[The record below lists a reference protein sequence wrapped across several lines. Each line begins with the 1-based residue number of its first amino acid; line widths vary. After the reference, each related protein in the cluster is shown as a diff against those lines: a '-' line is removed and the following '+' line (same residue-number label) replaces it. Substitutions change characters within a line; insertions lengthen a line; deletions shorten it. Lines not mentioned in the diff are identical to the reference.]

1 MKLLFTYRI
10 GRILFCQC
18 CVLTRAHLSCLKQ
31 GWKQRDTLWKDS
43 LYSTKKITLVMNK
56 QWWNVYFFGVSRP
69 SLGVP
74 WENRGRRATP
84 NSIVSLWTV
93 SRNCCMERCALYSEG
108 VGLHRDRFQSL
119 RLLKIS
125 GSWRPSVTREHFTQ
139 EWVREEWGHSESWGS
154 PTGHE
159 TETQIITE
167 KWARVCADCLR
178 GNPLPWIECFSW
190 NHLAP
195 GGSLLETRLEGA
207 HPFGPLEL
215 AESDVWI
222 CHSPLLY
229 KVWAR
234 LLAGLC
240 WPDWGGWICWAPFP
254 APAPSC
260 GGSGAPARAAFR
272 AVNCSG

>member
-1 MKLLFTYRI
+1 MKCI
-10 GRILFCQC
+10 
-18 CVLTRAHLSCLKQ
+18 
-31 GWKQRDTLWKDS
+31 
-43 LYSTKKITLVMNK
+43 
-56 QWWNVYFFGVSRP
+56 FFGVSRP

-93 SRNCCMERCALYSEG
+93 SRNCCVERCALYSEG

-159 TETQIITE
+159 TEFQIITE
-167 KWARVCADCLR
+167 KWARVCADCLC
-178 GNPLPWIECFSW
+178 GNPLPRIECFSW
-190 NHLAP
+190 NHSAP
-195 GGSLLETRLEGA
+195 GGSLLETRLEGV

-229 KVWAR
+229 KVWAQ
-234 LLAGLC
+234 LLSGLC

-254 APAPSC
+254 APSVLWGIWC
-260 GGSGAPARAAFR
+260 SGPCCVQGRKLLGVSTAPAPWGL
-272 AVNCSG
+272 CSGWAGTQEAAGRKMDNVSSFPQGGRCWSLMTKYAITS